1 MDRRNFLA
9 GVAAVGGLALTPKLV
24 PSMFGGGRRS
34 AAGLFEKSTARVALI
49 KIADRAA
56 GVNRAIDLLGL
67 GSFNGRDV
75 FIKPNFNSAD
85 TPPGSTH
92 IDTLSALLDKLRKL
106 NAGKLTIG
114 DRSGMG
120 RTREVMEA
128 KDVFHLARDAKV
140 DTIVFDELTANDWV
154 PVKKTGHH
162 WQNGFALPKPVVNAG
177 AIVQTCCL
185 KTHRFGGHFTLSL
198 KNSVGLAAK
207 QVPGDSYNYMRE
219 LHGSPN
225 QRTMI
230 AEINSA
236 YQPALIVLDGV
247 DAFVNGGPDKGQQ
260 VNPQV
265 ILAGTDRI
273 AIDAVGVALLR
284 YYGTTPEVSAGKI
297 FDQAQIA
304 RAAQLGLGVT
314 TPDQIEL
321 VTNDPASAEFAQ
333 KIKAL
338 LN

>member
-1 MDRRNFLA
+1 MDRRDFLK
-9 GVAAVGGLALTPKLV
+9 GAAAIGALALSPKLIT
-24 PSMFGGGRRS
+24 SMSGFP
-34 AAGLFEKSTARVALI
+34 KPTARVAFI
-49 KIADRAA
+49 KTADRAA

-67 GSFNGRDV
+67 RSFNGRDI
-75 FIKPNFNSAD
+75 FIKPNFNSPD

-92 IDTLSALLDKLRKL
+92 IDTLSAVIDKLRKL
-106 NAGKLTIG
+106 NAGKMTVG

-128 KDVFHLARDAKV
+128 KDMFHLAKDAKV
-140 DTIVFDELTANDWV
+140 ETMVFDELTANDWV
-154 PVKKTGHH
+154 PFKKDNHH
-162 WQNGFALPKPVVNAG
+162 WKNGFALPRPVVSAG

-207 QVPGDSYNYMRE
+207 RVPGDSYNYMTE
-219 LHGSPN
+219 LHGSAN

-247 DAFVNGGPDKGQQ
+247 DAFVDGGPDKGKQ
-260 VNPQV
+260 VSPQV

-284 YYGTTPEVSAGKI
+284 YYGTTPEVTRGKV
-297 FDQAQIA
+297 FEQEQLA
-304 RAAQLGLGVT
+304 RAVQLGLGVT
-314 TPDQIEL
+314 SPNEIEL
-321 VTNDPASAEFAQ
+321 VTNDAASAEFAK
-333 KIKAL
+333 KIQAI